1 MRKLLIYIS
10 NKHELILRS
19 IIIVV
24 SVLIIVNL
32 MPHQIRYRLEYTKGK
47 PWTGESLMAPYRFA
61 VLKSKDSLDA
71 ERKHLMQEAP
81 VCYSVDTTVR
91 ARVMNAFRKGIAG
104 SYNGGAVPNT
114 RVAER
119 NEELMVQTGIRVLAD
134 VYETGIMNSNKAAGN
149 LTDKPIMLITGN
161 RYSYKSPDEFFT
173 ITSARDYVHTF
184 LFSNPAPYNDQL
196 EQQLVNVLEPDI
208 FYDELTTGKIRDQ
221 LLENISLTRGVI
233 NKGEVII
240 AKGEVVDAQKSLL
253 IESLRST
260 FERKDEPAES
270 TSEVMAGHFALVSI
284 AIAVLMIF
292 LALFRKDVFADNRRL
307 TIIFLSIIILVFVY
321 SRALRFES
329 INLYIVPCCILPIVI
344 RAFFDTRMALFT
356 HVITILILGSIAPNS
371 FEFVYMQIIAGM
383 VAIFSIVN
391 LSNRSQLF
399 IATGL
404 IFIAYLVCYIGQSI
418 IHEGS
423 VMRVEWSNTT
433 WLFANAVLTL
443 FAYPITYVYEKIFG
457 VLSDVKLI
465 ELSDVN
471 TPLLREL
478 SLKAPG
484 TFQHS
489 MQVANLAEAAV
500 YRIGGN
506 TLLVRVGAMYHDIGK
521 MDMAMYFI
529 ENQTT
534 QVNPHDELTFD
545 ESARIIISHVIKG
558 IEKARK
564 HNLPDL
570 IIDFIRTHHGTTMV
584 QYFYQSFLKNYPE
597 KILHEEDF
605 RYPGPIPFSKETAV
619 LMMADSVEA
628 ASRSLPHPDAE
639 SIDELV
645 ESIIDNQIAQEQF
658 INCDITFK
666 DITGIK
672 KIFKKMLMSIY
683 HVRVEY
689 PH

>member
-1 MRKLLIYIS
+1 MRKFLIYIS
-10 NKHELILRS
+10 NKHEMILRT
-19 IIIVV
+19 IIIVA

-32 MPHQIRYRLEYTKGK
+32 MPHRIRYRLEYTKGK
-47 PWTGESLMAPYRFA
+47 PWTGETLFAPYRFA
-61 VLKSKDSLDA
+61 ILKSKDSLDA
-71 ERKHLMQEAP
+71 EKRQVMLEAP
-81 VCYSVDTTVR
+81 VCFALDTLVKKNVIVNFKKSVTGSFNGTIQNSKEQQEND
-91 ARVMNAFRKGIAG
+91 KLIA
-104 SYNGGAVPNT
+104 
-114 RVAER
+114 
-119 NEELMVQTGIRVLAD
+119 TGQQILNNIYA
-134 VYETGIMNSNKAAGN
+134 TGIMHSTQKERELSGKA
-149 LTDKPIMLITGN
+149 IMLITGN
-161 RYSYKSPDEFFT
+161 TFTYKNADEFYT
-173 ITSARDYVHTF
+173 IISARDYVHSF
-184 LFSNPAPYNDQL
+184 LFSNPAPYNDRL
-196 EQQLVNVLEPDI
+196 EQLLANVIEPDI
-208 FYDELTTGKIRDQ
+208 YYDDVTTNQIKGQI
-221 LLENISLTRGVI
+221 LENISLTRGFADKGDVI
-233 NKGEVII
+233 V
-240 AKGEVVDAQKSLL
+240 AKGEVVDQRKSLL
-253 IESLRST
+253 IESLRAT
-260 FERKDEPAES
+260 FERRDEPAES
-270 TSEVMAGHFALVSI
+270 TREVLAGHLALVSI
-284 AIAVLMIF
+284 SISVLMIF
-292 LALFRKDVFADNRRL
+292 VALFRKDVFADNRRL
-307 TIIFLSIIILVFVY
+307 TMIFLSIIILVFVY
-321 SRALRFES
+321 SRALRLES

-383 VAIFSIVN
+383 VALFSIVN

-399 IATGL
+399 IATTL

-423 VMRVEWSNTT
+423 IVRVEWMNTT
-433 WLFANAVLTL
+433 WLFANALLTL
-443 FAYPITYVYEKIFG
+443 FAYPIIYIYEKIFG

-471 TPLLREL
+471 TPLIREL

-534 QVNPHDELTFD
+534 QVNPHDELSFD

-564 HNLPDL
+564 YNLPDL

-605 RYPGPIPFSKETAV
+605 QYPGPIPFSKETAV

-628 ASRSLPHPDAE
+628 SSRSLSHPDEE

-645 ESIIDNQIAQEQF
+645 ESIIDKQIAQQQF

-666 DITGIK
+666 DITVIK

-683 HVRVEY
+683 HVRIEY

>member
-10 NKHELILRS
+10 NKHEMILRT

-24 SVLIIVNL
+24 AVFIIVNL
-32 MPHQIRYRLEYTKGK
+32 MPHRIRYRLEYSMGK
-47 PWTGESLMAPYRFA
+47 PWTSETLTAPYRFA
-61 VLKSKDSLDA
+61 ILKSKDSLDA
-71 ERKHLMQEAP
+71 EKKQMMLEAP
-81 VCYSVDTTVR
+81 VCFGRDTNIVKG
-91 ARVMNAFRKGIAG
+91 VINNFRRGITG
-104 SYNGGAVPNT
+104 TFNGFGKTNQSDADP
-114 RVAER
+114 E
-119 NEELMVQTGIRVLAD
+119 NEKILSTGIIIINHL
-134 VYETGIMNSNKAAGN
+134 YETGILHSLKKVSN
-149 LTDKPIMLITGN
+149 LTDNPIMLITGN
-161 RYSYKSPDEFFT
+161 GYVYKNTEAFFT
-173 ITSARDYVHTF
+173 ITSARDFIHSY
-184 LFSNPAPYNDQL
+184 LYSNPAPYNDRL
-196 EQQLVNVLEPDI
+196 EQQLTNCIEPDI
-208 FYDELTTGKIRDQ
+208 YFDETITNKLKNQ
-221 LLENISLTRGVI
+221 LLENISMTRGIVDE
-233 NKGEVII
+233 GEII
-240 AKGEVVDAQKSLL
+240 VAKGEIVDTRKSLIL
-253 IESLRST
+253 ESLRAT
-260 FERKDEPAES
+260 FERRDERSES
-270 TSEVMAGHFALVSI
+270 VKEVLAGHLALVSI

-292 LALFRKDVFADNRRL
+292 VGLFRKDIFNDNKKL
-307 TIIFLSIIILVFVY
+307 TIIFLSVIILVFVY
-321 SRALRFES
+321 SRALRIEF

-344 RAFFDTRMALFT
+344 RAFFDTRVALFT

-383 VAIFSIVN
+383 VALFSIVN
-391 LSNRSQLF
+391 LRNRSQLF
-399 IATGL
+399 IATAF
-404 IFIAYLVCYIGQSI
+404 IFIAYLVCYIGQSV

-423 VMRVEWSNTT
+423 VIRVDWTNTT

-443 FAYPITYVYEKIFG
+443 FAYPIIYIYEKIFG
-457 VLSDVKLI
+457 ELSDVKLI

-500 YRIGGN
+500 YKIGGN

-529 ENQTT
+529 ENQST

-558 IEKARK
+558 IEKAK
-564 HNLPDL
+564 KNNLPDL
-570 IIDFIRTHHGTTMV
+570 IIDFIRSHHGTTMV

-628 ASRSLPHPDAE
+628 ASRSLPHPDE
-639 SIDELV
+639 ETIDELV
-645 ESIIDNQIAQEQF
+645 ESVIDRQIAYEQF

-666 DITGIK
+666 DITVIK

-683 HVRVEY
+683 HVRIEY

>member
-1 MRKLLIYIS
+1 MIYIS

-47 PWTGESLMAPYRFA
+47 PWLDESLLAPYRFA
-61 VLKSKDSLDA
+61 VLKSPDSLEA
-71 ERKHLMQEAP
+71 EKRQLMVDAP
-81 VCYSVDTTVR
+81 VCFNLDTLVKQKVVT
-91 ARVMNAFRKGIAG
+91 NFRKSI
-104 SYNGGAVPNT
+104 SSSFNGNDVKAK
-114 RVAER
+114 
-119 NEELMVQTGIRVLAD
+119 EEIRKHPIQMEEVGTSIIRHL
-134 VYETGIMNSNKAAGN
+134 YETGIMLNTQKDNDLTQKPVMVINGNSF
-149 LTDKPIMLITGN
+149 
-161 RYSYKSPDEFFT
+161 SYKDMEAFYT
-173 ITSARDYVHTF
+173 ITSARDYIHGY
-184 LFSNPAPYNDQL
+184 LFSNPAPFNDLL
-196 EQQLVNVLEPDI
+196 EQKLANVLEPDI
-208 FYDELTTGKIRDQ
+208 HFDEATTARIKNQ
-221 LLENISLTRGVI
+221 LLDNISLTRGYI
-233 NKGEVII
+233 NKGDVII
-240 AKGEVVDAQKSLL
+240 AKGEIADQHKSML

-260 FERKDEPAES
+260 FERRDEPVENS
-270 TSEVMAGHFALVSI
+270 RDIMAGHLALVSI
-284 AIAVLMIF
+284 SISVLMIF

-307 TIIFLSIIILVFVY
+307 AIIFLSIIIMVFVY
-321 SRALRFES
+321 TRALRIES
-329 INLYIVPCCILPIVI
+329 INLFIVPCCILPIVI

-356 HVITILILGSIAPNS
+356 HVITILILGSVAPNS

-383 VAIFSIVN
+383 VALFSIVN

-399 IATGL
+399 VATTL

-418 IHEGS
+418 IHEGN
-423 VMRVEWSNTT
+423 VFRVEWFNTS
-433 WLFANAVLTL
+433 WLFGNAVLTL
-443 FAYPITYVYEKIFG
+443 FAYPIIYLYEKIFG
-457 VLSDVKLI
+457 MLSDVKLI

-489 MQVANLAEAAV
+489 MQVANLAEAAI
-500 YRIGGN
+500 YKIGGN
-506 TLLVRVGAMYHDIGK
+506 SLLVRVGAMYHDVGK

-529 ENQTT
+529 ENQST

-558 IEKARK
+558 IEKAK
-564 HNLPDL
+564 KYNLPDL
-570 IIDFIRTHHGTTMV
+570 IIDFIRTHHGTTRV

-605 RYPGPIPFSKETAV
+605 QYPGPIPFSKETAV

-628 ASRSLPHPDAE
+628 ASRSLPNPDEE

-645 ESIIDNQIAQEQF
+645 ESVITRQIDAQQF
-658 INCDITFK
+658 MNCDITFK
-666 DITGIK
+666 DITVIK

-683 HVRVEY
+683 HVRIEY